1 MILTIPKRVSFLTGE
16 ARIPEQVPLFKITPI
31 KKGVLFYNNAGK
43 LVAQVLERE
52 DGVSAVT
59 LGDGGCVLVRRQGKD
74 VTLTKA
80 DEKEKQT
87 DESKKRSV
95 KGELVFFG
103 NADTYQYEIF
113 HKIPGVVKPTSL
125 VQVVEHPLHE
135 KLINIRVGEEENV
148 LLAVALCLAIG
159 G

>member
-1 MILTIPKRVSFLTGE
+1 MFLTIPKRVSLLTGE
-16 ARIPEQVPLFKITPI
+16 ARIPENMPLFKITPV
-31 KKGVLFYNNAGK
+31 KKGVLFYNNFGK
-43 LVAQVLERE
+43 LVAQVLERQ
-52 DGVSAVT
+52 DGVTAVT
-59 LGDGGCVLVRRQGKD
+59 LGDGGCVYVKRNGKD
-74 VTLTKA
+74 VTFVKA
-80 DEKEKQT
+80 DEKEKT
-87 DESKKRSV
+87 TNEDKKRAI

-125 VQVVEHPLHE
+125 VQVVDHPLHD
-135 KLINIRVGEEENV
+135 KLVNIKVGEYENV